1 MNNSVLNLT
10 VIVALLVTLVTI
22 SCNKPI
28 EQQAEISQIIDPAE
42 VEFRSIEDISI
53 DDVEG
58 YLVVELVGRIGSCDN
73 SELTFFG
80 SFNDKTDEAGN
91 LFVEGLGLNK
101 VWDGENIRYLKTV
114 SASSFDINQ
123 VTESESVLCVLE
135 SEMPNK
141 YASFS
146 ESFSFP
152 SSLCAE
158 SSIRNSE
165 VLSKNSDLT
174 LTWETDEKTDV
185 LYVSICTPG
194 LPCII
199 KEFPDTGS
207 ATIPSGEFSN
217 FISGERVFLYIGRGI
232 GSIIEQSNGI
242 KIGVIRVQWSNYPGL
257 KVG

>member
-1 MNNSVLNLT
+1 MKNTVLSLSVFTILL
-10 VIVALLVTLVTI
+10 IVFVTN
-22 SCNKPI
+22 SCNKPSG
-28 EQQAEISQIIDPAE
+28 QLAEISQIIDSD
-42 VEFRSIEDISI
+42 VELRSIGENLSI

-58 YLVVELVGRIGSCDN
+58 YLIVELVGRIGSCDQ

-91 LFVEGLGLNK
+91 LFVEGIGLDK
-101 VWDGENIRYLKTV
+101 IWEGENIRYLKTI
-114 SASSFDINQ
+114 SAASFDINQ
-123 VTESESVLCVLE
+123 ITESESVWCALQ
-135 SEMPNK
+135 SEMAHK

-158 SSIRNSE
+158 SSIGTSE
-165 VLSKNSDLT
+165 VLSKNNDLT
-174 LTWETDEKTDV
+174 LTWNPDEKTEAV
-185 LYVSICTPG
+185 YVSICTPG

-207 ATIPSGEFSN
+207 ATISSGAFSD
-217 FISGERVFLYIGRGI
+217 FISGERVFLYVGRGI

-257 KVG
+257 RVE

>member
-1 MNNSVLNLT
+1 MNNFISNST
-10 VIVALLVTLVTI
+10 VVAALLVTLVMI
-22 SCNKPI
+22 SCNKPT
-28 EQQAEISQIIDPAE
+28 ERQVEIGQIIDPAE

-58 YLVVELVGRIGSCDN
+58 YLVVELIGRIGSCDH

-80 SFNDKTDEAGN
+80 SFDNKTDEAGN
-91 LFVEGLGLNK
+91 LFVEGLGLDK
-101 VWDGENIRYLKTV
+101 VEDGESVRYLKTV
-114 SASSFDINQ
+114 SGSSFDINQ
-123 VTESESVLCVLE
+123 ITDTESILCVLE
-135 SEMPNK
+135 SEIPSK

-158 SSIRNSE
+158 SSIGDSE
-165 VLSKNSDLT
+165 TLSKNSDLV

-185 LYVSICTPG
+185 LYVSICTLG

-199 KEFPDTGS
+199 KEFKDTGS
-207 ATIPSGEFSN
+207 ATIPSEEFSN
-217 FISGERVFLYIGRGI
+217 FLSGERVFLYMGRGI

-242 KIGVIRVQWSNYPGL
+242 NIGVIRVQWSNYPGL
-257 KVG
+257 KVE